1 MIQTKTPINYGDR
14 NERTGQIRLEACPQE
29 MKKDSQD
36 YLVIDWDN
44 ADSENAWK
52 SKTVVYSSEKKNLVN
67 AYIEANY
74 DLSGLTYTEKE
85 WFKIIVGLMLDTQT
99 NLLENGK
106 TIYQQDPPDWEYTPE
121 TLALFPMLIT
131 E

>member
-14 NERTGQIRLEACPQE
+14 NERTGQIRLEARPQE
-29 MKKDSQD
+29 MRQDSQD

-44 ADSENAWK
+44 SNPGNAWK
-52 SKTVVYSSEKKNLVN
+52 SKTVTYSSEKKNQVN

-74 DLSGLTYTEKE
+74 DLSGLTYSEKE
-85 WFKIIVGLMLDTQT
+85 WFKVIVGLMLDTQT

-106 TIYQQDPPDWEYTPE
+106 TIYQLNPGDWEYTPE
-121 TLALFPMLIT
+121 VLEMFPLLT
-131 E
+131 PV